1 MDLSER
7 ANMKDRE
14 VRTFD
19 VELRAVAEGRTIEGL
34 AAPFNSPAE
43 IRDAYGTYTETI
55 LPGAF
60 TRTIGERS
68 GKIKLLASHDRQSF
82 PLGNIPRLWEDAA
95 GLRMEAQVANTTA
108 GNDALTLIRENV
120 ATGLSIGFN
129 VVRQAWAE
137 DYSARTIS
145 EIRLAEISLVA
156 EPAYAVAGVT
166 GVRMIDGTDPA
177 ELADAL
183 EAVRAGDATEDQ
195 IVLVTRAHG
204 AFGDALASLNVPEV
218 PASILE
224 DYARL
229 YADAPFAA

>member
-19 VELRAVAEGRTIEGL
+19 VELRATSEGRTIEGL

-43 IRDAYGTYTETI
+43 IRDAFGTYTETI

-60 TRTIGERS
+60 TRTIQDRA

-82 PLGNIPRLWEDAA
+82 PLGNIPRLWEDQT

-120 ATGLSIGFN
+120 ANGLSIGFN
-129 VVRQAWAE
+129 VVRQTWNE
-137 DYSARTIS
+137 DYTARDIS

-156 EPAYAVAGVT
+156 EPAYADAGVT
-166 GVRMIDGTDPA
+166 GVRDIDGIPVA
-177 ELADAL
+177 ELVAAMDAIRAE
-183 EAVRAGDATEDQ
+183 EALDDDIQ
-195 IVLVTRAHG
+195 IVERAYL
-204 AFGDALASLNVPEV
+204 ALGTLLTPAAPEEV
-218 PASILE
+218 PQSIRE
-224 DYARL
+224 DIAAL
-229 YADAPFAA
+229 YSKRPF